1 MGSISR
7 SHTPS
12 LRVKRLGGWFSKGP
26 VTGLADRTPRFRAFL
41 RAFSLEIVACPFK
54 RDVFV
59 RFRLSRDNI
68 DRSLPTLWWAGVV
81 GSRPTLSDESWVA

>member
-12 LRVKRLGGWFSKGP
+12 LRVKRLDGWFSKGS
-26 VTGLADRTPRFRAFL
+26 VTGLTDRIPRF

-59 RFRLSRDNI
+59 RLRLSRDNI
-68 DRSLPTLWWAGVV
+68 DCSLPTLWWAEVV
-81 GSRPTLSDESWVA
+81 GGSGGK